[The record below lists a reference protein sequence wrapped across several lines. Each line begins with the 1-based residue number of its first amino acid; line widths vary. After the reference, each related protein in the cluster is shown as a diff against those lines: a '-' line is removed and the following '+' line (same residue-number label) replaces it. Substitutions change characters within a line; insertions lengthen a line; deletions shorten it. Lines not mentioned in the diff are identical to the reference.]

1 MWITLDCQVRRLI
14 AGEVQDLFFP
24 LEQLISK
31 TVFTLWF
38 EHPEQRCR
46 GRGRGEVGL
55 VVERLGFAAAE
66 LIFQLGDWWLR
77 VPGVRRMGPGLDIQ
91 AGSRLQAD
99 VDMMDV
105 LHVPQQRVCRS
116 QSSVA
121 QGAGEATRL

>member
-14 AGEVQDLFFP
+14 AGEVQDLFLS

-55 VVERLGFAAAE
+55 VVQRLRLAAAE
-66 LIFQLGDWWLR
+66 LIFQLGDWWLW
-77 VPGVRRMGPGLDIQ
+77 VPGVRRMVTGLDIQ

>member
-14 AGEVQDLFFP
+14 AGQVQDLFLP
-24 LEQLISK
+24 LEQWISK
-31 TVFTLWF
+31 TVFALRF
-38 EHPEQRCR
+38 EHPEQRGR

-55 VVERLGFAAAE
+55 IVQRLRLAAAQ
-66 LIFQLGDWWLR
+66 LIFQPGDWWLR
-77 VPGVRRMGPGLDIQ
+77 VAGVRRMVAGLDIQ

-105 LHVPQQRVCRS
+105 LHVPQQRVGRS

-121 QGAGEATRL
+121 EGAGEATRL

>member
-14 AGEVQDLFFP
+14 AGEVQDLFLP

-31 TVFTLWF
+31 TVFALWF

-55 VVERLGFAAAE
+55 VVQRLGLAAAE

-121 QGAGEATRL
+121 EGAGEATRL